1 VCFRLNLKLRAL
13 EMLHQ
18 ASRTLCRDAASLKK
32 KKQKKKT
39 VLIVWSGCVYI
50 NMKNDLR
57 PKWNQYWVQMD
68 IYRL

>member
-32 KKQKKKT
+32 KKKKKKT
-39 VLIVWSGCVYI
+39 FIKRIVLHLKKKKKK
-50 NMKNDLR
+50 KNSVNSVEWLCLYQHE
-57 PKWNQYWVQMD
+57 K
-68 IYRL
+68 

>member
-1 VCFRLNLKLRAL
+1 
-13 EMLHQ
+13 
-18 ASRTLCRDAASLKK
+18 
-32 KKQKKKT
+32 

-68 IYRL
+68 TGCESSKILFILLWQKRNVSYSKVRELNLKLLWLTAEQNQR